1 MDIFT
6 SAAAASTDS
15 SLWEILFYGI
25 VVIFLL
31 YSAVLI
37 FHWFSFSMRPR
48 TAIGVTILYV
58 TLSVVFLIFMTTSF
72 FTLISL

>member
-6 SAAAASTDS
+6 STATTSTGS

-25 VVIFLL
+25 IVIFLL

-48 TAIGVTILYV
+48 TAIGVTVLYV
-58 TLSVVFLIFMTTSF
+58 TVSMVFLIFMTTSF